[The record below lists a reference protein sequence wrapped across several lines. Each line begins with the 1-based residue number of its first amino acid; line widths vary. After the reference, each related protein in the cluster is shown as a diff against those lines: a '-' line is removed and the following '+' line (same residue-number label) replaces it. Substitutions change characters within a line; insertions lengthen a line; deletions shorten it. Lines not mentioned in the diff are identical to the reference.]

1 MRPLGE
7 ANHYEVLEISEDASL
22 EEADKAYRVLRE
34 AYETESLALYSVFS
48 DGDAAAMRGTIEEAY
63 RVLSNFSLRAEY
75 DAGRG
80 ARKKKGTPVAS
91 EPMGSEETQG
101 PHLAPLGSGPSRDEE
116 IEEPEDGRWDGASLR
131 RARAYAGMELE
142 DIAEITKVGIR
153 ILRQIEED
161 AFEELPATVYVRGF
175 VTAYART
182 VGIDPSRIVSTYIQR
197 LEESRSDQGRSR
209 FLGRR

>member
-1 MRPLGE
+1 MRALEE
-7 ANHYEVLEISEDASL
+7 ASHYETLEISEDASL
-22 EEADKAYRVLRE
+22 EEVDKAYRILRE

-48 DGDAAAMRGTIEEAY
+48 DGDAAVLRENIEEAY

-80 ARKKKGTPVAS
+80 NEKKQMPVELDPVRS
-91 EPMGSEETQG
+91 DEDPGS
-101 PHLAPLGSGPSRDEE
+101 HLAPLGSSPSVDAE

-153 ILRQIEED
+153 VLRQIEED
-161 AFEELPATVYVRGF
+161 AFDDLPATVYVRGF
-175 VTAYART
+175 VTSYART
-182 VGIDPSRIVSTYIQR
+182 VGIDPGRVVSTYIQR
-197 LEESRSDQGRSR
+197 LEESRADQGRGR